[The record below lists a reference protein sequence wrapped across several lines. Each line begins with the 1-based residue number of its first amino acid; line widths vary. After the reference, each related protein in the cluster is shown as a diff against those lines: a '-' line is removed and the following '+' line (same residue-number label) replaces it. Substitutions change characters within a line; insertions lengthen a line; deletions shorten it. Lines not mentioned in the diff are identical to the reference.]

1 MSPSQPWDRTAGHS
15 AGGHAAG
22 THAIQ
27 RQSCRVIFHGGGSHG
42 GAAGAGAHG
51 TTLRHHQPCHERE
64 LEYSPQGPKTQI
76 LVLIVGGWMV
86 G

>member
-1 MSPSQPWDRTAGHS
+1 MGVQ
-15 AGGHAAG
+15 
-22 THAIQ
+22 
-27 RQSCRVIFHGGGSHG
+27 
-42 GAAGAGAHG
+42 
-51 TTLRHHQPCHERE
+51 RE